1 MSRPVT
7 ARRAAH
13 HGVPRDAM
21 TQSPYSGKW
30 VEVVA
35 ARCSGS
41 HVELMKPTGTWF
53 LVDARQPIFRVRP

>member
-1 MSRPVT
+1 MKTVT

-30 VEVVA
+30 VEITA

-41 HVELMKPTGTWF
+41 HVELMNTAGIWF
-53 LVDARQPIFRVRP
+53 RVDARQPLFQVKR

>member
-1 MSRPVT
+1 MSRTIT

-30 VEVVA
+30 VEVTA

-41 HVELMKPTGTWF
+41 HVDLMNTTGTWF
-53 LVDARQPIFRVRP
+53 LVDARQPIFRVRS

>member
-1 MSRPVT
+1 MTRPIT

-21 TQSPYSGKW
+21 TQSPYTGNW
-30 VEVVA
+30 IEIAA

-41 HVELMKPTGTWF
+41 HVELMMPDGRWV
-53 LVDARQPIFRVRP
+53 LVDARQPVFRVKS

>member
-1 MSRPVT
+1 MKAIT

-30 VEVVA
+30 VEVTA

-41 HVELMKPTGTWF
+41 HVELMTHGTWF
-53 LVDARQPIFRVRP
+53 LVDARQPIFRVKS